1 MTEFLS
7 YLVVLVSVG
16 ALVYWFLMGDGE
28 APVVQLPSS
37 DDLKKLKKAELVELA
52 TANNIFVDPKSTKT
66 VIIKELET
74 HR

>member
-7 YLVVLVSVG
+7 YLVVFVSVS
-16 ALVYWFLMGDGE
+16 ALVYWFMMGGE
-28 APVVQLPSS
+28 EVAVLPSS

-52 TANNIFVDPKSTKT
+52 KANDIFVDPKSTKT
-66 VIIKELET
+66 VLIKELET

>member
-7 YLVVLVSVG
+7 YLVVFVSVS
-16 ALVYWFLMGDGE
+16 ALVYWFMMGGE
-28 APVVQLPSS
+28 EVAVLPSS

-52 TANNIFVDPKSTKT
+52 KVNNIFVDPKSTKT
-66 VIIKELET
+66 VLIKELET